1 MDENKSNGKT
11 YRFVYA
17 IIERGQGA
25 TAKTFWQK
33 CGIAYVNHD
42 QSINLYLDT
51 LPLNGKLQIRERDEL
66 RDQKWRNREA
76 PPQLEASATSFD
88 FGANIQ

>member
-1 MDENKSNGKT
+1 MDENKTGKS

-17 IIERGQGA
+17 IIEKGEGA
-25 TAKTFWQK
+25 NSKTFWQK

-51 LPLNGKLQIRERDEL
+51 LPLNGKLQIRERDEA
-66 RDQKWRNREA
+66 RDRRWGNRDAQE
-76 PPQLEASATSFD
+76 PGASPSLD
-88 FGANIQ
+88 FGRSIQ

>member
-1 MDENKSNGKT
+1 MDENKTGKS

-17 IIERGQGA
+17 VIEKGEGA
-25 TAKTFWQK
+25 NSKTFWQK

-51 LPLNGKLQIRERDEL
+51 LPLNGKLQIRERDEA
-66 RDQKWRNREA
+66 RDRRWGNRDAQEPA
-76 PPQLEASATSFD
+76 ASSSLD
-88 FGANIQ
+88 FGRSIQ

>member
-1 MDENKSNGKT
+1 MSENKSNKN

-17 IIERGQGA
+17 IIEKGQGA
-25 TAKTFWQK
+25 ESRTFWQK

-51 LPLNGKLQIRERDEL
+51 LPLNAKLQIRERDEV
-66 RDQKWRNREA
+66 RDQKWRNNREA